1 MRLTFVAAATLAI
14 LAAAIASQQVLYEGL
29 VVPRLSG
36 LPAVPLLWWFGV
48 EAPVIVVTL
57 TCGWMARSWRDALAA
72 AALAA
77 LGLQAYL
84 YWAATT
90 GRPGLQKS
98 FAIEAPLYYWTG
110 GVMTVFLLLLVP
122 ILLARIGHAGLRRS
136 TAAS

>member
-1 MRLTFVAAATLAI
+1 MGRRLTFVARATLAI
-14 LAAAIASQQVLYEGL
+14 LAG
-29 VVPRLSG
+29 
-36 LPAVPLLWWFGV
+36 AVPLLWWFGV
-48 EAPVIVVTL
+48 EAPVIVATL
-57 TCGWMARSWRDALAA
+57 TCGWMAKSWRDALAA

-110 GVMTVFLLLLVP
+110 GVVTVFLLLLVP
-122 ILLARIGHAGLRRS
+122 FFLARIGHAG
-136 TAAS
+136 